1 MDIFLEM
8 DAPEDLCQ
16 HLFLSFVRPSQVD
29 NGEVQVSNIK
39 YMNIKI
45 KLDSLKIEIN
55 CARLLHWFKNEIEKY
70 LKKVGKIFHVT
81 DQYSS
86 SPEFGKINSW
96 Y

>member
-29 NGEVQVSNIK
+29 NGEGQVSNIR

-45 KLDSLKIEIN
+45 KLDSLKEHDCFIG
-55 CARLLHWFKNEIEKY
+55 
-70 LKKVGKIFHVT
+70 LKMK
-81 DQYSS
+81 
-86 SPEFGKINSW
+86 
-96 Y
+96 

>member
-29 NGEVQVSNIK
+29 NGEGQVSNIR

-45 KLDSLKIEIN
+45 QLDSLKHDCLIGS
-55 CARLLHWFKNEIEKY
+55 KMK
-70 LKKVGKIFHVT
+70 
-81 DQYSS
+81 
-86 SPEFGKINSW
+86 
-96 Y
+96 

>member
-45 KLDSLKIEIN
+45 KL
-55 CARLLHWFKNEIEKY
+55 ARLLHWFKNEIEKY

>member
-45 KLDSLKIEIN
+45 KLDSLKHDCFIG
-55 CARLLHWFKNEIEKY
+55 
-70 LKKVGKIFHVT
+70 LKMK
-81 DQYSS
+81 
-86 SPEFGKINSW
+86 
-96 Y
+96 